1 MDEDLVGKPKKTVS
15 RWSLEATD
23 STTDKVF
30 PNYDEIVR
38 QYEDS
43 DGLIDH
49 YTKKRSIQYFQE
61 SEAKNKLLQDI
72 RTDVDVLRSTHDP
85 HMVLVSTEPVARQYT
100 SMASHH
106 GGPQDLS
113 KPTVSLHKPH
123 TSFLKPY
130 TVEIQR
136 SSKKAF

>member
-1 MDEDLVGKPKKTVS
+1 MDEDLVGRPKKPVN
-15 RWSLEATD
+15 RWSIEANGH
-23 STTDKVF
+23 TTDKVF
-30 PNYDEIVR
+30 PTYDEVIQ

-43 DGLIDH
+43 DGLIDL

-85 HMVLVSTEPVARQYT
+85 HMVLVSTEPVARPQT
-100 SMASHH
+100 FTASNHV
-106 GGPQDLS
+106 GPKDLP
-113 KPTVSLHKPH
+113 KPKVPLQKPH

-136 SSKKAF
+136 ASKKTL